1 MVLNKGDFVE
11 IEFTGKVKDGEVFD
25 SNIKE
30 DLEKANLNNLA
41 KPFVFPLGEEM
52 FVKGVDTFL
61 VGKDLGEYNIE
72 LKPEDAFGK
81 RNPKLIQMVPI
92 KVFVQ
97 NKINPIPGAMFNFD
111 GRLAK
116 ILTVSG
122 GRVMIDF
129 NNPISGKEVEY
140 KVIVKR
146 KVDDKK
152 EQVDALNDFF
162 FRKEI
167 ESEITDKKIILKA
180 EKGMKQFIELFQ
192 DKYKDILGLDLEV
205 VETEKKKDSSEN
217 KK

>member
-1 MVLNKGDFVE
+1 
-11 IEFTGKVKDGEVFD
+11 
-25 SNIKE
+25 
-30 DLEKANLNNLA
+30 
-41 KPFVFPLGEEM
+41 M